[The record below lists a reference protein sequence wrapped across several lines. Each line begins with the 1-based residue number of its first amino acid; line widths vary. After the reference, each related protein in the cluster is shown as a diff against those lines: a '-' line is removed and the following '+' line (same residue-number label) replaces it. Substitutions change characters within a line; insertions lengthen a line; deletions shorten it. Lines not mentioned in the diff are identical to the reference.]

1 MSTEGGV
8 KREGAATGTSVGIL
22 LEPGNRIVGET
33 VLGQINKDKD
43 AAPGEEK
50 EKGTPIDVRLC
61 DFDDC
66 SYRISSDKDNLNIVT
81 VSMSLPQYNATKDV
95 GAQDAVNRYYKDYV
109 TETEAGFDVSLRVDC
124 GKVAKSDELCKT
136 VSLLKSN
143 VMGGVYDHYFS
154 AVAKGTIDK
163 EKPFNFNQRGD
174 TIVYFVPN
182 SGGVSVIISVD
193 FKEKVDRAVGR
204 VFLQEFVDARRSL
217 GAAPPVAW
225 STNPPLELKAFGI
238 TEPTGNLGFITFS
251 IMKNHVDN
259 PAKKD
264 KCVAN
269 IQMFR
274 TYLQYHIKCS
284 KSFFHSRM
292 RFRAF
297 ELLKVL
303 NRAKYDPPAERE
315 KKTITGR
322 TFTRAI

>member
-8 KREGAATGTSVGIL
+8 KREAAGVGTNVGIL
-22 LEPGNRIVGET
+22 LEPGNRIVEET
-33 VLGQINKDKD
+33 VLGQIKREVTSED
-43 AAPGEEK
+43 EK
-50 EKGTPIDVRLC
+50 ATPIDVRLC
-61 DFDDC
+61 DFDDA
-66 SYRISSDKDNLNIVT
+66 SYRISSDKENMNLVT
-81 VSMSLPQYNATKDV
+81 VSLSLPSFTATKSMGSQAAFDS
-95 GAQDAVNRYYKDYV
+95 RYK
-109 TETEAGFDVSLRVDC
+109 EWAIEPESGFDVSLRIDVT
-124 GKVAKSDELCKT
+124 KVAKAEELAKQ
-136 VSLLKSN
+136 VALLKSN
-143 VMGGVYDHYFS
+143 VGGGVYDYFFS
-154 AVAKGTIDK
+154 AVAKGTIEK
-163 EKPFNFNQRGD
+163 EKPFTFNQRGD

-182 SGGVSVIISVD
+182 SGGVSVIFSVD
-193 FKEKVDRAVGR
+193 FKEKVDRAVAR

-225 STNPPLELKAFGI
+225 GTNPPLELKAFGI

-251 IMKNHVDN
+251 ILKNHVDS

-274 TYLQYHIKCS
+274 TYLQYHIKSS

-292 RFRAF
+292 RFRAA

-303 NRAKYDPPAERE
+303 NRAKYDPPADRE

>member
-8 KREGAATGTSVGIL
+8 KREAAATGTSVGIL

-33 VLGQINKDKD
+33 LAGQINRDTNS
-43 AAPGEEK
+43 EEK
-50 EKGTPIDVRLC
+50 ATPIDVRLC
-61 DFDDC
+61 DFDDT
-66 SYRISSDKDNLNIVT
+66 SYRISSDKENLNLVNI
-81 VSMSLPQYNATKDV
+81 SISLPSFNITKDV
-95 GAQDAVNRYYKDYV
+95 GGQAAVDRYYKDFV
-109 TETEAGFDVSLRVDC
+109 TAAESGYDVTLRVDVS
-124 GKVAKSDELCKT
+124 KVAKADDLIQK

-143 VMGGVYDHYFS
+143 IAGGVYDYFFS
-154 AVAKGTIDK
+154 AVAKGSIDK
-163 EKPFNFNQRGD
+163 EKPFTFNQRGD
-174 TIVYFVPN
+174 TIVYFIPN
-182 SGGVSVIISVD
+182 SGGVSVIFSVD
-193 FKEKVDRAVGR
+193 FKEKVDRAVAR

-238 TEPTGNLGFITFS
+238 TELTGNLGFITFS
-251 IMKNHVDN
+251 ILKNHVDN

-264 KCVAN
+264 KAVATV
-269 IQMFR
+269 QMFR
-274 TYLQYHIKCS
+274 TYLQYHIKSS

-292 RFRAF
+292 RFRAA

-303 NRAKYDPPAERE
+303 NRAKYDPPADRE